1 MSAPE
6 HLVFITGK
14 LAHARL
20 EKVAATLPAER
31 FTWSIADAG
40 VTTLSREVGRDVTV
54 AEVLPVVE
62 RHLSAI
68 VAPSKAA

>member
-1 MSAPE
+1 MRVS
-6 HLVFITGK
+6 K
-14 LAHARL
+14 R
-20 EKVAATLPAER
+20 ATMHGFSLNCDCDLSWTQTIVPCG
-31 FTWSIADAG
+31 IADAG

>member
-1 MSAPE
+1 M
-6 HLVFITGK
+6 HG
-14 LAHARL
+14 LALNCNNTL
-20 EKVAATLPAER
+20 EFYQHIVPCG
-31 FTWSIADAG
+31 IADAG